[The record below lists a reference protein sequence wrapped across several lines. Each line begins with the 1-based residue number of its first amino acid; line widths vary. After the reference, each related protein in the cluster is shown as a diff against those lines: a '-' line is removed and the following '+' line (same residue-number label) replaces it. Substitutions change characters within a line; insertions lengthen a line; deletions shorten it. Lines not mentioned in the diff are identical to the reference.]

1 LFKGMRGKPA
11 AKTVAKKKIERP
23 GLTEDEIE

>member
-1 LFKGMRGKPA
+1 LLNMRGKPVVKA
-11 AKTVAKKKIERP
+11 PGKKKIERP